1 MQKRS
6 LRSTLADA
14 LARVVLHA
22 PGDVIYRLARRIVDR
37 RRGDNDSYSDTNGEL
52 RVMRAFLP
60 RAKVVFD
67 VGANVGD
74 WAIEALQIAP
84 KATVHCFEPGSATFA
99 RLQQRALPGDVRL
112 NQVALGAV
120 SEERTY
126 FVFGE
131 GRGTN
136 SLYLRNGV
144 EDSAAVATES
154 VPVITTDDYC
164 AREGIERIDFLK
176 IDVEGHEIDVLKGA
190 RGLLAAGR
198 IGAVQLE
205 YGGTY
210 IDGGHLLRDVY
221 TLLAD
226 AGAPYD
232 VYKVF
237 HNGILPVPAY
247 RQTWETFQYSNW
259 LLVRRGESLAIPVLR
274 A

>member
-1 MQKRS
+1 MQTRA
-6 LRSTLADA
+6 LRSRLADA
-14 LARVVLHA
+14 LARLLLHA
-22 PGDVIYRLARRIVDR
+22 PGDVVYRLARRIVDR

-84 KATVHCFEPGSATFA
+84 EATLHCFEPGSATFA
-99 RLQQRALPGDVRL
+99 KLRQRALPGDVRL
-112 NQVALGAV
+112 NPVALGAV

-136 SLYLRNGV
+136 SLYLRDGLENN
-144 EDSAAVATES
+144 AAVGSES

-190 RGLLAAGR
+190 RQLLAAGR
-198 IGAVQLE
+198 ISVVQLE

-221 TLLAD
+221 TLLAE

-232 VYKVF
+232 VYKVL
-237 HNGILPVPAY
+237 HNGILPVPVY
-247 RQTWETFQYSNW
+247 RQVWETFQYSNW
-259 LLVRRGESLAIPVLR
+259 LLVRRGEPLQIQVIS
-274 A
+274 